1 MIGIS
6 TISSEKLAQAEQLLK
21 EHQIDCWLILTR
33 EGSDPSL
40 SLVVGARSV
49 HQAAIFICSN
59 GKHRVISSVSDK
71 GNYESLGLFHE
82 VIAYE
87 ASMEETFLN
96 QLHLLNP
103 TKLALNISESDHLCD
118 GLTQGLYEWLESTI
132 GKEKLLEIE
141 VSSEEILKRLRSVK
155 TESELECI
163 QKAIDYTTT
172 IFDEVF
178 TQIQCG
184 MTEIEIGDLF
194 VTAMK
199 KRGVTNGLGNS
210 DDPPLVCTVRN
221 GLAHRKPGNYQT
233 LPGDIIIIDFSLRY
247 KDYVSD
253 IARTCYLLKPG
264 EERAPDDIQ
273 KAFDTAIFAISES
286 IEALKPGKK
295 GYEVDAV
302 GRKAIE
308 EGGYP
313 TIRHSVG
320 HQIGRATHDGGTI
333 LGPKRIP
340 PRPEVEGTIEV
351 NEVYAIEPTV
361 IQDDGLPCILVEENV
376 LITNEGP
383 RILSRRQTELILI
396 PFNR

>member
-1 MIGIS
+1 MIRIS
-6 TISSEKLAQAEQLLK
+6 SISSEKLKQAEQLLR
-21 EHQIDCWLILTR
+21 EQQIDCWLILTR

-40 SLVVGARSV
+40 PLVVGARSV

-59 GKHRVISSVSDK
+59 GKHSVISSVSDK

-87 ASMEETFLN
+87 ASIEETFLN
-96 QLHLLNP
+96 QLQYLNP
-103 TKLALNISESDHLCD
+103 MKLALNISESDHLCD
-118 GLTQGLYEWLESTI
+118 GLTQGLYEWLESTV
-132 GKEKLLEIE
+132 GREKLLEIE
-141 VSSEEILKRLRSVK
+141 VSSEAILKRLRSVK
-155 TESELECI
+155 TQSELECI
-163 QKAIDYTTT
+163 QQAIEYTTT

-178 TQIQCG
+178 NQIQCG
-184 MTEIEIGDLF
+184 MTEIEIGQLF

-233 LPGDIIIIDFSLRY
+233 QPGDIIIIDFSLRY

-253 IARTCYLLKPG
+253 IARTCYLLKPD
-264 EERAPDDIQ
+264 EECAPEDIQ
-273 KAFDTAIFAISES
+273 KAFDTAILAISKS
-286 IEALKPGKK
+286 IEALQPGKM

-333 LGPKRIP
+333 LGPRRIP

-376 LITNEGP
+376 LVTNEGP
-383 RILSRRQTELILI
+383 RILSRRQTELVLI